1 MKSRLSYRLRKT
13 FSYAGHSINSRR
25 IGIHGI
31 QSPFV
36 YGFTTNITKN
46 FWPYYAFDKIESV
59 REILMD
65 NLTQMS
71 ANERKVIIK
80 GYDTETEL
88 SGFTE
93 IRIGQTLFRI
103 IDYIRAN
110 NILEIGTFFGI
121 DTLYLSEARHKA
133 NCVSI
138 TENHEM
144 AGFTM
149 KILDNSRREN
159 IQIMACSHHDAIKNT
174 FKNSKA
180 DFVLFNVYGD
190 LNKKIDDFKSCLS
203 VKHSGTVFV
212 IKHIHCNS
220 QMESFWNI
228 VKDDIEVT
236 ASIDMFNMGILFFRK
251 DLEKK
256 NYIIRQKKYSL

>member
-13 FSYAGHSINSRR
+13 ISYAGHSINSRR

-36 YGFTTNITKN
+36 YGFTTNITKS
-46 FWPYYAFDKIESV
+46 FWPYYAFDKIES
-59 REILMD
+59 RRKD
-65 NLTQMS
+65 LTDTLKKIPV
-71 ANERKVIIK
+71 NERNDILK
-80 GYDTETEL
+80 GYDTETDL
-88 SGFTE
+88 SSFAE

-121 DTLYLSEARHKA
+121 DTLYLSEARHMAK
-133 NCVSI
+133 CVSI
-138 TENHEM
+138 TENNEM
-144 AGFTM
+144 AGFT
-149 KILDNSRREN
+149 KKLLDNTRREN
-159 IQIMACSHHDAIKNT
+159 IQIIDCSHKDAIKNT
-174 FKNSKA
+174 FKNFKA

-190 LNKKIDDFKSCLS
+190 LNKKIDDFKCCLS

-228 VKDDIEVT
+228 VKDDVEVS

>member
-1 MKSRLSYRLRKT
+1 MKNRLSYRLKKT
-13 FSYAGHSINSRR
+13 ISYAGHSINSRR

-36 YGFTTNITKN
+36 YGFTTNITNN
-46 FWPYYAFDKIESV
+46 FWPYYAFDKIESLRKV
-59 REILMD
+59 QAD
-65 NLTQMS
+65 NLS
-71 ANERKVIIK
+71 KLSINGNNNIIK
-80 GYDTETEL
+80 GYAAEIEL
-88 SGFTE
+88 SNVAE

-103 IDYIRAN
+103 VDYIRAN

-121 DTLYLSEARHKA
+121 DTLYLSEARKMS

-138 TENHEM
+138 TENLEM
-144 AGFTM
+144 ADFS
-149 KILDNSRREN
+149 KNILDKTN
-159 IQIMACSHHDAIKNT
+159 IDNIKIMACNLNEALKNT
-174 FKNSKA
+174 FGNSKA
-180 DFVLFNVYGD
+180 DFVLFNVFGD
-190 LNKKIDDFKSCLS
+190 LSQKIDYFNCCLS

-228 VKDDIEVT
+228 VKDDIEVS

-256 NYIIRQKKYSL
+256 NYIIRQKKFII